1 MESVEVT
8 RNIKLTR
15 LKIFVYL
22 HFRPYGND
30 SSAVLTTDFSFT
42 KVTVQGGGTLEID
55 SAGNSM
61 KLIGT
66 ELLIESGGV
75 LIADFVDIEVMTL
88 TVDESA
94 KIQANVKV

>member
-1 MESVEVT
+1 
-8 RNIKLTR
+8 
-15 LKIFVYL
+15 
-22 HFRPYGND
+22 
-30 SSAVLTTDFSFT
+30 
-42 KVTVQGGGTLEID
+42 
-55 SAGNSM
+55 M

-94 KIQANVKV
+94 KIQANGKV